1 MMQRPQWL
9 RPQMVRPQMMRPQM
23 VRPKI
28 MRPQMVRPQMMRPQM
43 MSGLAMEGRSS
54 PPVDPEFAKKY
65 YPNMAWTPTLL
76 WDPELKRPGA
86 TYPGPKIVWQP
97 NIMWLKKP
105 KNRKYAY
112 GYTVCLEY
120 GKNGKCLK
128 KPVKKYDMWGNR
140 IPDSKI
146 PYDMGAVPTV
156 GYTGAMQNTAGMGR
170 VPRVRGMGL
179 MGGNGE

>member
-1 MMQRPQWL
+1 
-9 RPQMVRPQMMRPQM
+9 
-23 VRPKI
+23 
-28 MRPQMVRPQMMRPQM
+28 M
-43 MSGLAMEGRSS
+43 MSGLAMGRSS

-76 WDPELKRPGA
+76 WDPELNRPGA
-86 TYPGPKIVWQP
+86 TPKIVWQP

-105 KNRKYAY
+105 KNRQYTY

-128 KPVKKYDMWGNR
+128 KPMKKYDMWGIR

-146 PYDMGAVPTV
+146 PYDLGGVPTD
-156 GYTGAMQNTAGMGR
+156 GFIGAMQKTAGMGR